1 AALHVPDSESDQVVP
16 MQHGID
22 GRCEQSQF
30 SDPCGAAIIKK
41 AANSLHLSWRQA
53 ISFANYKPFVPD
65 LAFNCSSFL
74 WRHQFSF
81 PVQPLPSRPGN
92 LLGQNSTASDSVR
105 GP

>member
-1 AALHVPDSESDQVVP
+1 

-30 SDPCGAAIIKK
+30 SDACGAAIIKK

-65 LAFNCSSFL
+65 LPFNRSSFL

-81 PVQPLPSRPGN
+81 PVWPLPSRPRQP
-92 LLGQNSTASDSVR
+92 LGAE
-105 GP
+105 